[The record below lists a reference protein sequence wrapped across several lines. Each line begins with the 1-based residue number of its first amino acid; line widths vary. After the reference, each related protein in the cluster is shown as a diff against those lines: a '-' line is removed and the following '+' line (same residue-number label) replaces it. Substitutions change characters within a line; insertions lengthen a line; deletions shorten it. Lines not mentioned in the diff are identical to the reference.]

1 MNNTPDRPGAST
13 LPRLCFLS
21 YRAIRE
27 FAAPVLA
34 DYADRARIEVVDGS
48 FDQALAIAHDRVARS
63 TVDVFVSAGANAAL
77 LRRHLRAPVATIPLG
92 GFDILQALI
101 RARGRAQRVGIVM
114 YGQIIPELEAV
125 KELLNIGIEQHAYT
139 TPGEARA
146 RIATLRAAGVQVV
159 IGSSLVVEAAT
170 EAGLRGVLAYSLA
183 SIRQGFDHAL
193 ELARVA
199 RLEAGRYEQLNAVLQ
214 HLQDAVLAVDAEGRV
229 TATNPA
235 MQQALGL
242 PAAPLLGQPL
252 AHLPAEL
259 DLQPLLQGAAAER
272 GVLRLAGRDWL
283 ADRRP
288 IVAGGVVAGAT
299 LTLYEA
305 GSIHEADSRLRSQ
318 QRRRQQAGKASARWR
333 FEDLLG
339 ADATFARTLQ
349 TARRYAATELSI
361 LIRGESG
368 TGKELL
374 AQAIHQASPRA
385 ARPFV
390 AINCAALPEGL
401 LESELFGH
409 EEGAFTGA
417 RRGGQRGLV
426 EAAHTGTLFLDEIG
440 DMPPL
445 LQTRLLRV
453 LQEREIQRL
462 GAAAGIPVDVRVIA
476 ATHQPLEAMLTSHR
490 FRPDLFHRLD
500 TLRLTLPP
508 LRERRGDIALLA
520 RALLAEALRRHRCR
534 LRAEDLLAPL
544 LPALQRHT
552 WPGNV
557 RELANVMERLAVFAL
572 QAPRVQALDMAA
584 FALECP
590 GLFDPAAGGTPSS
603 ARERAERGRVALAAS
618 GGNATQA
625 ARQLGI
631 SRTTLWRWLQA
642 A

>member
-1 MNNTPDRPGAST
+1 MT

-48 FDQALAIAHDRVARS
+48 FDQALAIAHDRVARG
-63 TVDVFVSAGANAAL
+63 TVDAFVSAGANAAL
-77 LRRHLRAPVATIPLG
+77 LRRHLHAPVATIPLG

-101 RARGRAQRVGIVM
+101 RARQHTRRVGIVM

-125 KELLNIGIEQHAYT
+125 KGLLNIGIEQHAYT
-139 TPGEARA
+139 TPAEARA
-146 RIATLRAAGVQVV
+146 RIATLQAAGVGVV
-159 IGSSLVVEAAT
+159 VGSSLVVEAAA
-170 EAGLRGVLAYSLA
+170 EAGLQGILAYSLA

-214 HLQDAVLAVDAEGRV
+214 HLQDAVLAVDAQGTV
-229 TATNPA
+229 TAANPA

-242 PAAPLLGQPL
+242 PATPLPGRRLDE
-252 AHLPAEL
+252 LPADLE
-259 DLQPLLQGAAAER
+259 LQPLLLGAAADR
-272 GVLRLAGRDWL
+272 GVLRLAGRDWV

-288 IVAGGVVAGAT
+288 IVERGAVAGAT
-299 LTLYEA
+299 LTLYDA

-318 QRRRQQAGKASARWR
+318 QRRRQVSGSRGARWR

-339 ADATFARTLQ
+339 RDAAFVRTLD
-349 TARRYAATELSI
+349 TARRYARTELSI
-361 LIRGESG
+361 LIRGDSG

-374 AQAIHQASPRA
+374 AQAIHQASARA

-417 RRGGQRGLV
+417 RRGGQRGLF

-440 DMPPL
+440 DMPL
-445 LQTRLLRV
+445 ALQTRLLRA
-453 LQEREIQRL
+453 LQEREVQRL
-462 GAAAGIPVDVRVIA
+462 GAAGSIPVDVRVIA
-476 ATHQPLEAMLTSHR
+476 ATHQPLDDMLRRQR
-490 FRPDLFHRLD
+490 FRADLFHRLD

-508 LRERRGDIALLA
+508 LRDRRGDIVLLAQALLA
-520 RALLAEALRRHRCR
+520 DALRRHRSTVP
-534 LRAEDLLAPL
+534 AQTLLAPL
-544 LPALQRHT
+544 LPHLERYS

-557 RELANVMERLAVFAL
+557 RELGNVMERLAVFAL
-572 QAPRVQALDMAA
+572 QATRVQDLDLAD

-590 GLFDPAAGGTPSS
+590 GLFDGTPLSPATTS
-603 ARERAERGRVALAAS
+603 AQDRAERARRALAAHGDS
-618 GGNATQA
+618 ATRA
-625 ARQLGI
+625 AQHLGI
-631 SRTTLWRWLQA
+631 SRSTLWRWLQQP
-642 A
+642 